1 MSVILDALK
10 RVQDENHRRGTA
22 PGTVTD
28 YEPARDAEE
37 MVERLAT
44 YDPEPEAQLIAEPR
58 RLSPLTWVAI
68 IALGSAGVITAAL
81 WWFEPDFTGA
91 QANAGRPLLTDMRAT
106 PTDGG
111 VSGTAPAAA
120 PQQPV
125 VDMSPGDAARANAAT
140 STDTAVSAE
149 PNAPAE
155 PEGRD
160 LSDLSAALPPATTD
174 NQPVVQDEAPS
185 FDLRS
190 YESTPRAEQEQPV
203 SPQRSSETGSDSG
216 FINLRSSAD
225 DEPTPARVPET
236 RRTPAANDNPFAAP
250 EPEAPADAGSRTL
263 VDPSVRSGFER
274 GLQLQKSGDMSG
286 AEDAYLRALKLDP
299 DNARINANLAVLYEG
314 QGRFQLAERHLRN
327 AINVEP
333 NNASARNNLGVV
345 LYRMGNFDGALI
357 EFNRALALD
366 PKQLDAYTNKG
377 LIFMRWGRYEDARRA
392 FAQVLVADPENAL
405 AHYNLGLVYE
415 ELQMWDQAID
425 SYYRFLDSGGSLHPD
440 IVQYVSQRLPW
451 VESRLSD
458 GGR

>member
-37 MVERLAT
+37 MVARLNS
-44 YDPEPEAQLIAEPR
+44 YEPEAEPEFVAEPR

-68 IALGSAGVITAAL
+68 IALCSAGVIATTL

-91 QANAGRPLLTDMRAT
+91 QANAGQPLLTEMRAL
-106 PTDGG
+106 PSGG
-111 VSGTAPAAA
+111 GAAGSAPAAA
-120 PQQPV
+120 PQQRAV
-125 VDMSPGDAARANAAT
+125 EMSPGDAVRATEATATSEPIQPAAT
-140 STDTAVSAE
+140 
-149 PNAPAE
+149 AE

-160 LSDLSAALPPATTD
+160 MSDLSAALPPATTD

-190 YESTPRAEQEQPV
+190 YEAAPQAAREQPAPAQT
-203 SPQRSSETGSDSG
+203 STGSGSG
-216 FINLRSSAD
+216 SGSINLTSNSRDERSPS
-225 DEPTPARVPET
+225 PAPET
-236 RRTPAANDNPFAAP
+236 RRTAAGNDNPFAAP
-250 EPEAPADAGSRTL
+250 ERETPAEEDTRTL
-263 VDPSVRSGFER
+263 VDPSVRSGFQR
-274 GLQLQKSGDMSG
+274 GLQLQKAGDMSG

-333 NNASARNNLGVV
+333 DNASARNNLGVV
-345 LYRMGNFDGALI
+345 LYRMGNLDGALI
-357 EFNRALALD
+357 EFKRALALD
-366 PKQLDAYTNKG
+366 PEQLDAYTNKG